1 MRVLYVSLKPKLI
14 SLIEKGELKEIQ
26 LVINQLWTKRLIE
39 DGDFVNYEIVVISQS
54 HSSENK
60 KVAYQVKS
68 IYADERMTRYEP
80 KHMEQHFIV
89 ELGDKYIGGV
99 ESYEKVCSTC
109 HRLLP
114 ASEFFFNTNTSDN
127 CSCSCKECYAVET
140 SVGSDNVVEDLQGEI
155 WKDVVGYECLYRVSN
170 FGRVKSVARM
180 IMRSNGTP
188 QRVYEKL
195 MPIQID
201 SHTGYNRITLAKD
214 GCSKRIGVH
223 RLVAQ
228 AFIPNTHNLPCVNH
242 KDENKV
248 NNCVYNLEWCDREY
262 NNNYGTRNE
271 RISIA
276 NKGKFTIKMKKHLDN
291 VKENMKTPIAQFDKN
306 GCFIQ
311 AFESISE
318 AERALGV
325 RIAYIF
331 HRGKTGAKGFIFK
344 RISKPAFLALAA
356 LREDSDYMQFFTNG
370 NHWYLCEANRI
381 ENSSLFDKE
390 YKLQIKE
397 GCDYHKA
404 TAEEIIEHF
413 KD

>member
-155 WKDVVGYECLYRVSN
+155 WKDVVGYEEYAEVSN
-170 FGRVKSVARM
+170 LGRVLIKERLFDNGVNKCYKP
-180 IMRSNGTP
+180 MRLATISKN
-188 QRVYEKL
+188 K
-195 MPIQID
+195 
-201 SHTGYNRITLAKD
+201 HGYATITLHVK
-214 GCSKRIGVH
+214 GKTVRLLVH

>member
-14 SLIEKGELKEIQ
+14 SLIKKGELKEIQ

-223 RLVAQ
+223 RMVAQ
-228 AFIPNTHNLPCVNH
+228 AFIPNPDKLPVVNH
-242 KDENKV
+242 IDWDRT
-248 NNCVYNLEWCDREY
+248 NNHVENLEWCTQKQ
-262 NNNYGTRNE
+262 NVE
-271 RISIA
+271 RMNWDKWNHSMNVRPIQQMSLDGKVIA
-276 NKGKFTIKMKKHLDN
+276 IYP
-291 VKENMKTPIAQFDKN
+291 NMK
-306 GCFIQ
+306 
-311 AFESISE
+311 E
-318 AERALGV
+318 A
-325 RIAYIF
+325 
-331 HRGKTGAKGFIFK
+331 
-344 RISKPAFLALAA
+344 S
-356 LREDSDYMQFFTNG
+356 
-370 NHWYLCEANRI
+370 
-381 ENSSLFDKE
+381 
-390 YKLQIKE
+390 
-397 GCDYHKA
+397 KA
-404 TAEEIIEHF
+404 TGIPHSTISAACNGKYGNKQFIW
-413 KD
+413 KRL